1 MSKPSKRPARE
12 AREVHAAIR
21 EAAAQLKAAPAPGFR
36 DAGTF
41 PEVSA
46 LLSACREAIAA
57 GVPRFVLFR
66 GRNYWLRA
74 AVAVQVDIFD
84 SPTAAEPP
92 LRGAAF
98 SAESHGHRPGH

>member
-12 AREVHAAIR
+12 SRDVHAAIR
-21 EAAAQLKAAPAPGFR
+21 EAAAQLKAAPVLGVR
-36 DAGTF
+36 DADAF

-46 LLSACREAIAA
+46 LLSACREAIEA

-74 AVAVQVDIFD
+74 SVACQLDLYD
-84 SPTAAEPP
+84 SPTATEPL

-98 SAESHGHRPGH
+98 SAAAHGHRPGH